1 MANRVRINI
10 AGSDYYVM
18 TDENPSYTTKLGYRL
33 DAQMREM
40 MESNSTI
47 TMTTALILCALSYLD
62 DANKANAIADNFRG
76 QIKSYLEESTQ
87 LTIKLDEANRE
98 IERLKKQLQDK

>member
-18 TDENPSYTTKLGYRL
+18 TDENPHYTTKLAYRL
-33 DAQMREM
+33 DAQIREM
-40 MESNSTI
+40 TESGNV

-62 DANKANAIADNFRG
+62 DSNKANAIADNFRG
-76 QIKSYLEESTQ
+76 QIKNYLEESTQ

-98 IERLKKQLQDK
+98 IERLKKQLAEKN

>member
-40 MESNSTI
+40 MESNNTI

-76 QIKSYLEESTQ
+76 QIKSFV
-87 LTIKLDEANRE
+87 R
-98 IERLKKQLQDK
+98 R